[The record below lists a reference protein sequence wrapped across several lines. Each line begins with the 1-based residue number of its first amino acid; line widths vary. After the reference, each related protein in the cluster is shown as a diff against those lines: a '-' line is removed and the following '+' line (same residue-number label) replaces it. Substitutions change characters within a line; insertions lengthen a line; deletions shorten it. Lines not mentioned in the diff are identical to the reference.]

1 MKSGLWLV
9 GIFLFGILAMAALF
23 VFNAFLLVFQ
33 LYPLPL
39 VISVLAAAGSERL
52 FGKLR
57 RKYGFSAWVFWIL
70 AFLPHVII
78 GTGAVAAIYVELK
91 MDIYTLYALTLGLP
105 YGISSAIFTYLSAKK
120 LKEEQQ

>member
-91 MDIYTLYALTLGLP
+91 MDIILCMRLRWACHTVYPARYSHTCR
-105 YGISSAIFTYLSAKK
+105 
-120 LKEEQQ
+120 LKS

>member
-1 MKSGLWLV
+1 MKKVLWAF

-23 VFNAFLLVFQ
+23 VFNGFLLVFQ
-33 LYPLPL
+33 LDPVTL

-57 RKYGFSAWVFWIL
+57 RKYGFSGWVFWIL

-78 GTGAVAAIYVELK
+78 GTGAVAAICVELK
-91 MDIYTLYALTLGLP
+91 MDIYTLYALALGLP
-105 YGISSAIFTYLSAKK
+105 YGISGAIFTCLSAKK
-120 LKEEQQ
+120 LKGVRQ

>member
-33 LYPLPL
+33 LYPFP
-39 VISVLAAAGSERL
+39 AAGSERL

-91 MDIYTLYALTLGLP
+91 MDIYSVCAYVGL
-105 YGISSAIFTYLSAKK
+105 AIRYIRRDIHILVG
-120 LKEEQQ
+120 